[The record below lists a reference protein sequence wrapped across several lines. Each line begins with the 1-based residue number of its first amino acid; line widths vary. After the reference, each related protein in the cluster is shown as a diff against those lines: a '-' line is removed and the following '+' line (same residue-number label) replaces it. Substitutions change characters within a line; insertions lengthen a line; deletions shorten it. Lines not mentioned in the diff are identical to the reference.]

1 MGVGKKARIQTE
13 YEHESPCTVADE
25 EVDNGGAA
33 PALAQSNQ
41 ELDECEDKEDGFK

>member
-1 MGVGKKARIQTE
+1 MEVAKKVKTQTE

-33 PALAQSNQ
+33 PAIAQSSQ
-41 ELDECEDKEDGFK
+41 ELDECEDEEDDFK